1 MEIDRQLE
9 ILIND
14 GAKYGVAPTV
24 IEKAIAPA
32 LKLFANQ
39 LKYLEYYV
47 VQNLQGDWILTTI
60 SNPKLRQEK
69 KVIYAFAS
77 VQDAAR
83 FQGKVDPDILAVA
96 IPVTHLL
103 FRLISLQEVDS
114 VIFADNSSNITSSN
128 ITSEIEI
135 QRDRLS
141 NLIKQQIR
149 QLNQTPPNIA

>member
-14 GAKYGVAPTV
+14 AASYGVAPIV
-24 IEKAIAPA
+24 IQKAIAPA
-32 LKLFANQ
+32 LKLLADR

-47 VQNLQGDWILTTI
+47 VQNLQQDWVLTTI
-60 SNPKLRQEK
+60 SNPKLKQSK

-77 VQDAAR
+77 VQDAAK

-103 FRLISLQEVDS
+103 FRLSSLQQVDS
-114 VIFADNSSNITSSN
+114 AIFIDDSSNMNSR
-128 ITSEIEI
+128 IEI
-135 QRDRLS
+135 KRDRLS

>member
-1 MEIDRQLE
+1 MEIDGQLE

-14 GAKYGVAPTV
+14 AGNYGVAPIV
-24 IEKAIAPA
+24 IQKAIAPA
-32 LKLFANQ
+32 LKLLADK

-47 VQNLQGDWILTTI
+47 VQNLQQDWVLTTI
-60 SNPKLRQEK
+60 TNRQLKQEK

-77 VQDAAR
+77 VQDAAK

-103 FRLISLQEVDS
+103 FRLPSLQQVDS
-114 VIFADNSSNITSSN
+114 VIFIDDYSNINSG
-128 ITSEIEI
+128 IEI
-135 QRDRLS
+135 KRDRLS